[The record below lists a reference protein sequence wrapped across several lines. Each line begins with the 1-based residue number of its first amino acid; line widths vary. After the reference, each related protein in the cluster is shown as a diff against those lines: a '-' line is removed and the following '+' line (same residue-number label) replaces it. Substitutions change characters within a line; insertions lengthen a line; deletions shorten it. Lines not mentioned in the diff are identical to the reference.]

1 MEGNAALELNTS
13 DDEWEMLL
21 QRFGSDDETPDEI
34 SFANMMQIFGDMKPV
49 EGFLEEILRR
59 FMKTFVSM
67 TSRVRRLEQHM
78 QTGASKAAA
87 ERKRKLAKLVRHW
100 RYESVAAAFDGWRDL
115 TRSNKALKMRSARHF
130 RNALVASA
138 WRRWVE
144 MRAEA
149 AEQRAAVARA
159 AGRWSNRFTSAAF
172 VAWLDVVRTRREQRV
187 AAASRLA
194 NRLLSGA
201 FNAWAELA
209 ERNGRVQQLQRKALN
224 RMGMALVAMCYE
236 RWADAVADT
245 VERRKALL
253 VRTAGSWPFLSS
265 PAFSV
270 SLLRA
275 HASLSCVRACV
286 PRLASTDESTLPTA
300 TTFPRHGAAFPLLAR
315 FWRAASLPS
324 SRILFIPAPW
334 SLRAGRRRQPP
345 PPARPDAHLRG
356 VARPGAA
363 RFGGARV
370 AVRRRRTAADE
381 PPGVHHL
388 RPVVQPGGPSQGG
401 QAACVL
407 RDA

>member
-130 RNALVASA
+130 RNALVASV

-209 ERNGRVQQLQRKALN
+209 ERNGRVQQLQRKALS

-245 VERRKALL
+245 VERRNELL
-253 VRTAGSWPFLSS
+253 VRASGNGLSSESLPHRSQRAALAAAQSPMHLLLLGSSGSFHLLLLFYFVFLS
-265 PAFSV
+265 
-270 SLLRA
+270 
-275 HASLSCVRACV
+275 
-286 PRLASTDESTLPTA
+286 
-300 TTFPRHGAAFPLLAR
+300 G
-315 FWRAASLPS
+315 RAA
-324 SRILFIPAPW
+324 
-334 SLRAGRRRQPP
+334 
-345 PPARPDAHLRG
+345 
-356 VARPGAA
+356 
-363 RFGGARV
+363 
-370 AVRRRRTAADE
+370 
-381 PPGVHHL
+381 
-388 RPVVQPGGPSQGG
+388 
-401 QAACVL
+401 
-407 RDA
+407 